1 MTNMTAENI
10 LEKLT
15 EALTR
20 FGTYSFD
27 DKGPYEVMNITPITE
42 FVKTLSKEDAATII
56 KEVIAAEGYS
66 NRNKVLA
73 DAIAGE
79 CDDMPEDWFDYVLE
93 NSGAEY

>member
-1 MTNMTAENI
+1 MTAENI
-10 LEKLT
+10 LEKLA

-27 DKGPYEVMNITPITE
+27 DKGPYEVMNIAPIAR
-42 FVKTLSKEDAATII
+42 FVKTLSKEDAAKII
-56 KEVIAAEGYS
+56 KEVIEAEGFS
-66 NRNKVLA
+66 DRNKELA
-73 DAIAGE
+73 NTIAGE

>member
-1 MTNMTAENI
+1 MTAENI
-10 LEKLT
+10 LEKLA

-27 DKGPYEVMNITPITE
+27 DKGPYEVMNIAPIAR
-42 FVKTLSKEDAATII
+42 FVKTLSKEDAAAII
-56 KEVIAAEGYS
+56 KEVIEAEGFS
-66 NRNKVLA
+66 DRNKELA
-73 DAIAGE
+73 NTIAGE

>member
-27 DKGPYEVMNITPITE
+27 DKGPYEVMNITPITNY
-42 FVKTLSKEDAATII
+42 VKTLSKEDAATII
-56 KEVIAAEGYS
+56 KEVIDAEGYS
-66 NRNKVLA
+66 NRNKALA

>member
-1 MTNMTAENI
+1 MTAENI
-10 LEKLT
+10 LEKLA

-27 DKGPYEVMNITPITE
+27 DKGPYEVMNIAPIAR
-42 FVKTLSKEDAATII
+42 FVKTLSKEDATKII
-56 KEVIAAEGYS
+56 KEVIEAEGFS
-66 NRNKVLA
+66 DRNKELA
-73 DAIAGE
+73 NTIAGE

>member
-1 MTNMTAENI
+1 MTVENI
-10 LEKLT
+10 LEKLA

-27 DKGPYEVMNITPITE
+27 DKGPYEVMNIAPIAR
-42 FVKTLSKEDAATII
+42 FVKTLSKEDAAKII
-56 KEVIAAEGYS
+56 KEVIEAEGFS
-66 NRNKVLA
+66 DRNKELA
-73 DAIAGE
+73 NTIAGE